1 MRRYKM
7 LMLMAALMLPAAG
20 TYAKPTTFTAN
31 LTQALEIPPT
41 GSTATGSATITLD
54 PAANT
59 LRVQVTFSGLTSN
72 TVMAHIHCCLASL
85 FANAN
90 VGVATTVP
98 AFPGFPLGVTSGT
111 YDHVLD
117 LTSASSYNPA
127 FVTAQG
133 GTVAM
138 AEAALINGIQNG
150 ETYLN
155 IHTVNF
161 PSGEIRGFLVA
172 SPTPAKLSLL
182 KTIPI
187 NGTSAS
193 PTTKLFSFDI
203 SWVDPTPIAGHPN
216 GLYYLADRS
225 NAALDVIDIAT
236 ETLFGQIGG
245 NGMGQA
251 NFKGDTGTTATSGPD
266 GVVALFPCIFA
277 GDGDSRLLSFNG
289 AASFTTVVTALSTGG
304 TSRVDEMAIDPAPGQ
319 PTGLVI
325 AANNADNPPFSTIF
339 TYNKTTCALSNPIKT
354 TFTALPGG
362 HQNTNGIEQPVWEP
376 MTQRFYVSLPEIDGP
391 GDGTGITGAVARITT
406 GGTIETIYP
415 INYCQPAGLTV
426 GPNGNLLVGCN
437 SVFDNSGKKCTAV
450 VPAPSPTTGTAAQM
464 APARPATCTG
474 GTAYPQVAICNPGQ
488 GCTGNSLQS
497 VFGVGGGDE
506 VWFNS
511 GDGNYYVTAGNNPIG
526 PTFGVVNSSTNTLT
540 QLVPTLPPTPLVPL
554 VPPVG
559 TRTTLISSGT
569 AHSIAASAAN
579 NHVYLPLPANNDYLS
594 LSSGTPA
601 CVQGCVAVFSAQ

>member
-1 MRRYKM
+1 MKRNGEDFMRQYRL

-20 TYAKPTTFTAN
+20 TYAKPTTFTVK
-31 LTQALEIPPT
+31 LTPALEIPPT
-41 GSTATGSATITLD
+41 ASTATGSATITLD

-127 FVTAQG
+127 FVTTQG

-161 PSGEIRGFLVA
+161 PGGEIRGFLVA
-172 SPTPAKLSLL
+172 VPTPAKLSLL

-203 SWVDPTPIAGHPN
+203 SFVDPTSFAGHPN

-245 NGMGQA
+245 TGMGQA
-251 NFKGDTGTTATSGPD
+251 NFKGDTGNTATGGPN
-266 GVVALFPCIFA
+266 GVAAAFPCIFA
-277 GDGDSRLLSFNG
+277 GDGDSRLLSFRGNV
-289 AASFTTVVTALSTGG
+289 SFTTVVSAVSTGG
-304 TSRVDEMAIDPAPGQ
+304 QRRVDEMAIDPAPGQ

-325 AANNADNPPFSTIF
+325 VANNAEIVAPGPFSTIY
-339 TYNKTTCALSNPIKT
+339 TYDKTTCALSNPIRT
-354 TFTALPGG
+354 TFNTLPGG
-362 HQNTNGIEQPVWEP
+362 HTNTNGIEQPVWDP
-376 MTQRFYVSLPEIDGP
+376 RTQRFYVSLPEIDGP

-406 GGTIETIYP
+406 AGVIETIYP

-426 GPNGNLLVGCN
+426 GPNGDLLVGCN
-437 SVFDNSGKKCTAV
+437 SVFDNSGKKCLAV
-450 VPAPSPTTGTAAQM
+450 VPAPGTGAA
-464 APARPATCTG
+464 PATCTG
-474 GTAYPQVAICNPGQ
+474 GTAYPQSAICNPGTGLT

-526 PTFGVVNSSTNTLT
+526 PTFGVIDSSTKTLS
-540 QLVPTLPPTPLVPL
+540 QLVPTI
-554 VPPVG
+554 PPVPAV
-559 TRTTLISSGT
+559 TTGPNQHGSGT

-579 NHVYLPLPANNDYLS
+579 NHVYVPLPANNDYAAPPL
-594 LSSGTPA
+594 GTPA

>member
-1 MRRYKM
+1 M
-7 LMLMAALMLPAAG
+7 LLLMAALMLPAAG

-41 GSTATGSATITLD
+41 GSMATGSATITLD

-127 FVTAQG
+127 FVTLQG
-133 GTVAM
+133 GTVAN

-161 PSGEIRGFLVA
+161 PSGEIRGLLVA
-172 SPTPAKLSLL
+172 APAPAQLSLL
-182 KTIPI
+182 NLIPI
-187 NGTSAS
+187 NGTSAK

-203 SWVDPTPIAGHPN
+203 SFVDPTPFAGHPD

-236 ETLFGQIGG
+236 EKLFGQIGG
-245 NGMGQA
+245 TAVG
-251 NFKGDTGTTATSGPD
+251 FTGDTGNTATSGPD
-266 GVVALFPCIFA
+266 GVTAAYPCIFA
-277 GDGDSRLLSFNG
+277 GNGNSTLLSFNG
-289 AASFTTVVTALSTGG
+289 NVNFTAVVSTLNTGG
-304 TSRVDEMAIDPAPGQ
+304 QFRVDEMAVDPAD
-319 PTGLVI
+319 GLVL
-325 AANNADNPPFSTIF
+325 AANNAETRAPGPFSTLV
-339 TYNKTTCALSNPIKT
+339 TYNKTTCALINPIRT
-354 TFTALPGG
+354 NFNVLPGG
-362 HQNTNGIEQPVWEP
+362 HTATNGIEQPVWEP
-376 MTQRFYVSLPEIDGP
+376 ITKRFYVSLPEIDGP
-391 GDGTGITGAVARITT
+391 GDGTGITGAVAQITT
-406 GGTIETIYP
+406 SGIIEKIYP
-415 INYCQPAGLTV
+415 INFCQPAGLTV

-437 SVFDNSGKKCTAV
+437 SVFDNSGKKCSAV
-450 VPAPSPTTGTAAQM
+450 VPSPNPESAATETTETEGA
-464 APARPATCTG
+464 PATCTG
-474 GTAYPQVAICNPGQ
+474 GTAYPQSAICNPGQ
-488 GCTGNSLQS
+488 GCTGSSLQS
-497 VFGVGGGDE
+497 AFGAGGGDE

-540 QLVPTLPPTPLVPL
+540 QLVPTIPPVPATVPPTPP
-554 VPPVG
+554 G
-559 TRTTLISSGT
+559 HSAGT

-579 NHVYLPLPANNDYLS
+579 NHVYLPLPANNNYS
-594 LSSGTPA
+594 APPAGTPA

>member
-31 LTQALEIPPT
+31 LTPALEIPPT
-41 GSTATGSATITLD
+41 ASTATGSATITLD

-85 FANAN
+85 FTNAN

-117 LTSASSYNPA
+117 LTSASSYNPD
-127 FVTAQG
+127 FVTLQG
-133 GTVAM
+133 GTVAN

-172 SPTPAKLSLL
+172 APAPARLSLL
-182 KTIPI
+182 TTIPI
-187 NGTSAS
+187 NGTAAS
-193 PTTKLFSFDI
+193 PNTKMYSFDI
-203 SWVDPTPIAGHPN
+203 SFVDPTPFAGHPN

-236 ETLFGQIGG
+236 EKLFGQIGG

-251 NFKGDTGTTATSGPD
+251 NFTGDTGNTATSGPD
-266 GVVALFPCIFA
+266 GVAAAYPCIFA

-289 AASFTTVVTALSTGG
+289 AASFTTVVSAPNTGG
-304 TSRVDEMAIDPAPGQ
+304 QRRVDELAIDPAPGQ

-325 AANNADNPPFSTIF
+325 AANNAEIVAPGPFSTIY
-339 TYNKTTCALSNPIKT
+339 TYNKTTCALSNPIRT
-354 TFTALPGG
+354 TFSTLPGG
-362 HQNTNGIEQPVWEP
+362 HTNTNGIEQPVWEP

-391 GDGTGITGAVARITT
+391 GDGTGITGAVAQITT
-406 GGTIETIYP
+406 GGAIEKIYP

-437 SVFDNSGKKCTAV
+437 SVYDNSGKKCTAV
-450 VPAPSPTTGTAAQM
+450 VPSPNPESAALEINEAQG
-464 APARPATCTG
+464 APATCTG
-474 GTAYPQVAICNPGQ
+474 GTAYPQSAICNPGR

-540 QLVPTLPPTPLVPL
+540 QLVPTI
-554 VPPVG
+554 PPVPATVPATPPG
-559 TRTTLISSGT
+559 HSAGT

-579 NHVYLPLPANNDYLS
+579 NHVYLPLPANNSYTAPPA
-594 LSSGTPA
+594 GTPA